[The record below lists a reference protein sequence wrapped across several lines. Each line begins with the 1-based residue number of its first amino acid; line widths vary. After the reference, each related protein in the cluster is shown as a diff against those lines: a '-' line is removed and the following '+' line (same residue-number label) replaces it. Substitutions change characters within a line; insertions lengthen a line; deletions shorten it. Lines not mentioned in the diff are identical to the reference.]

1 MSAMQ
6 GSECHV
12 EDVGPHLEG
21 RGSPRGFQLVVLGSL
36 PRMYKKHPIFT
47 LGNLL
52 SQSVWFRWGW
62 VCTPCI
68 HRHLECVTQVRLFKI
83 FGCK

>member
-6 GSECHV
+6 GSESHV

-36 PRMYKKHPIFT
+36 PRMYKNHPMFT

-52 SQSVWFRWGW
+52 S
-62 VCTPCI
+62 
-68 HRHLECVTQVRLFKI
+68 
-83 FGCK
+83 